1 MERDGE
7 GLVKIATFIRHSRL
21 PEPEHWLDFWAFAN
35 VGILVFALSLLSSR
49 FILSPGMN
57 VALPQLP
64 GPLSAVPTLGVL
76 TLSNDR
82 LFFFDGRIL
91 TLENLE
97 EALRDFLSRHTLR
110 PATLLL
116 RPDKDLSVGVLCR
129 VSALAK
135 RSGFGQLQIACLEA
149 EEMKSP

>member
-1 MERDGE
+1 MKGE
-7 GLVKIATFIRHSRL
+7 ENYAMKIATFIRHSHL

-35 VGILVFALSLLSSR
+35 VGLLVFALSLLSSR
-49 FILSPGMN
+49 FVLSPGMN
-57 VALPQLP
+57 VALPRLP
-64 GPLSAVPTLGVL
+64 GPLLAVPTLGVL
-76 TLSNDR
+76 TLSNDH

-91 TLENLE
+91 APENLE
-97 EALRDFLSRHTLR
+97 EALCHFLSQHTSR

-116 RPDKDLSVGVLCR
+116 RPDKDLSVGVLCW

-149 EEMKSP
+149 EGTESP